1 MRRISLE
8 REPLPSD
15 RHRTLSRWGSESTHV
30 VGDRLMPNPI
40 AFGRCPQHPPQFQ
53 GREAVHD
60 RPQSLEHF
68 MIIDRPAQ
76 LAGKDCAA
84 YVSSTRPTVRWICG
98 GYSVAAAEPAT
109 AVGVYSFS

>member
-15 RHRTLSRWGSESTHV
+15 KHRTLSRWGSESTHV

-53 GREAVHD
+53 GREAVDD

-84 YVSSTRPTVRWICG
+84 YGVLH
-98 GYSVAAAEPAT
+98 AT
-109 AVGVYSFS
+109 DGALDLWRVFRGRC